1 MASNRDPVELPPIV
15 ITPDPIKPPQLPELP
30 RPPQNPRPI
39 YQSWDQKIL
48 SPDAF
53 GNLPFTTFNERYTRT
68 MAVVMLDSTREMQ
81 LAYEQARAA
90 LVAGTDKSLADA
102 GYIGADSGS
111 GSTRDELQS
120 DLVLVR
126 KLLSDT
132 TALLAQN
139 SAKAG
144 QFFGGRDPH
153 GFNGVEAFN
162 YMNDTKQL
170 YGKGVVNNTYRA
182 WIASYQAQYAVQLL
196 QEQLDYLKYC
206 EALLLSAQARVGTS
220 YTAPIK
226 TASGAATVMSAAGAV
241 RLAAN
246 TLLSLTDAIA
256 LAAGRALAPVAAGIA
271 AELAAVLTLALIPS
285 SLGNSDR
292 YPTSVPLKTLH
303 TPNGNLQALAAAK
316 GEVQMPVRLG
326 THTTEQGVEIY
337 AVATGVGAV
346 PSKVK
351 VRAAQYNAA
360 RNRFSFT
367 TEGSEPITLVWT
379 PAINP
384 GDASTTRP
392 LEEIATPDYT
402 GPVVTTVDPYIEIY
416 PGVAEGS
423 FEDYVIVFPA
433 DSGLEPIYVMFKDR
447 RSIPGTVRGQGKR
460 YVEPWI
466 PMAAQPQGAPI
477 PWLVGQRLVGKT
489 FSSFDAF
496 RKAFWIAVSNA
507 PDSAEQFDERQI
519 ERMRAGVAP
528 YAPMSE
534 QVGGR
539 EKYEI
544 HHVRS
549 IADGGKVYSLDNLRI
564 MTPRRHIELHSGK
577 GSGQ

>member
-15 ITPDPIKPPQLPELP
+15 ITPDPIEPPKLPELP

-53 GNLPFTTFNERYTRT
+53 GNLPFTTFSDKYIRT
-68 MAVVMLDSTREMQ
+68 MVVVMLDSTREMQ

-90 LVAGTDKSLADA
+90 LVASTDKSLADA

-111 GSTRDELQS
+111 GSTREELQS
-120 DLVLVR
+120 DLALVR
-126 KLLSDT
+126 KLLSGT
-132 TALLAQN
+132 TALLVQN

-153 GFNGVEAFN
+153 SFNGVEAFN

-170 YGKGVVNNTYRA
+170 YGKGVVNTTYRA

-196 QEQLDYLKYC
+196 QQQLDYLKHC
-206 EALLLSAQARVGTS
+206 EAVLISVQARVGTS

-226 TASGAATVMSAAGAV
+226 TASGAAAVMSAAGAV

-256 LAAGRALAPVAAGIA
+256 LAAGRALAPVAASIA
-271 AELAAVLTLALIPS
+271 AELAVVLPLALIPS

-292 YPTSVPLKTLH
+292 YPTSVPLKTLP

-379 PAINP
+379 PAVNP

-402 GPVVTTVDPYIEIY
+402 GPVVTPVDPYIEIY

-433 DSGLEPIYVMFKDR
+433 DSGLEPIYVMFQDKRD
-447 RSIPGTVRGQGKR
+447 VRGDASGHGQVITGILLPATASPDG
-460 YVEPWI
+460 V
-466 PMAAQPQGAPI
+466 PI
-477 PWLVGQRLVGKT
+477 PSV
-489 FSSFDAF
+489 
-496 RKAFWIAVSNA
+496 IAVTLNGKSFA
-507 PDSAEQFDERQI
+507 RFDRLRVAIWSAVSRDPVLGQQFSAM
-519 ERMRAGVAP
+519 ERMYMRKGFAPRAP
-528 YAPMSE
+528 LSE

-539 EKYEI
+539 RKYEI
-544 HHVRS
+544 HHIEHIS
-549 IADGGKVYSLDNLRI
+549 NGGKVYDMDNLRI
-564 MTPRRHIELHSGK
+564 MTPKQHIRTHSNK
-577 GSGQ
+577 D